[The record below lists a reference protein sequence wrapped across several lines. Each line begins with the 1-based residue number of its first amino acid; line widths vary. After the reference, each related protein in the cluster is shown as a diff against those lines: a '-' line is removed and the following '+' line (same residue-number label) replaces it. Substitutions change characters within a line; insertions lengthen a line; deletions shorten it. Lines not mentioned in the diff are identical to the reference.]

1 MTSCDLFLVLL
12 ARKIKGAVPAV
23 PAVASVPSPFQ
34 STGRIRDGA
43 DGAYGALGP
52 AELIPDNH
60 ENRHG
65 IPLHILFTHI
75 LSTQRLLKLRCNI
88 SESQQDPEFFSW
100 NTFHSNMSG
109 VMISE
114 MQKKIMSTRCIVLW
128 ILYQGSLLLANE
140 PLGYVRRDGI
150 TNQFPT
156 SQGRIVFWS

>member
-114 MQKKIMSTRCIVLW
+114 MQKKNHVHAVYSLVDSLPRFIASGQRATRLCSKGWYHQPISN
-128 ILYQGSLLLANE
+128 IS
-140 PLGYVRRDGI
+140 R
-150 TNQFPT
+150 
-156 SQGRIVFWS
+156 